1 MTTGWESL
9 NSGDRVGIYDGAG
22 FVDWGVV
29 DDVTADGS
37 VVWVFLERQ
46 LRRTLL
52 HEEDRFEL
60 RLPEPPPQE

>member
-1 MTTGWESL
+1 MTTRWESL
-9 NSGDRVGIYDGAG
+9 KPGDRVGIYGGAG

-29 DDVTADGS
+29 DDVTADRS

-52 HEEDRFEL
+52 QEEDRFEL
-60 RLPEPPPQE
+60 RLPEPPQE